1 MFSIVWCA
9 ASTQSLP
16 DSVLTEQ
23 GFITIVRSYHPVA
36 KQAELLVQKAQADL
50 RASRGAFDPAFYIS
64 SSQKTFDG
72 KNYYTY
78 TNPELKI
85 PTWYGIE
92 LKAGLENNKGS
103 LLNSESTTGKTSYA
117 GVQVPLAKNLLIDKR
132 RAALQQA
139 RQAVSL
145 SRAERLNLYNDL
157 LFDAYAAYWSWVK
170 EYQVYQL
177 VTKSIELNEARYAL
191 IVKSYQQGDRRTID
205 TTLALSQLQNLQLQ
219 QLDALM
225 RFRSA
230 GFELS
235 NYMWLPNQQPYTL
248 PESIV
253 PDSAFNAVTID
264 NYQLEPVTNYITV
277 AMAQHPKLQSFTY
290 KLNMLEIER
299 QLKFQSLLPT
309 LDVSANVLNK
319 GYDVVKSADWNYLQ
333 QNNKFGVTFGMP
345 LLLRQ
350 GRGDYTAAKIKIQET
365 GLSRSQV
372 QLQIEN
378 KVKDYYT
385 ETLLLKKQVAAATA
399 KYKND
404 VQVFTAFEKLFRMGE
419 AELFLVN
426 QFENTAIASLQKLTE
441 LKTKFFKSVIA
452 LQWAGG
458 QLR

>member
-1 MFSIVWCA
+1 MFSILWCTA
-9 ASTQSLP
+9 TTQSLP
-16 DSVLTEQ
+16 DAVLTEQ

-36 KQAELLVQKAQADL
+36 KQAELLVQKARADL
-50 RASRGAFDPAFYIS
+50 RATRGAFDPAFYIS
-64 SSQKTFDG
+64 NSQKTFDG
-72 KNYYTY
+72 KNYYSY

-103 LLNSESTTGKTSYA
+103 LLNSESTDGKTSYA

-139 RQAVSL
+139 KQAVSL
-145 SRAERLNLYNDL
+145 SQTERLNLYNDL
-157 LFDAYAAYWSWVK
+157 LFDAYATYWAWVK

-177 VTKSIELNEARYAL
+177 LTKSIELNEARYGL
-191 IVKSYQQGDRRTID
+191 IVKSYQQGDRRAID

-235 NYMWLPNQQPYTL
+235 NYMWLPNQQPYNM
-248 PESIV
+248 PETIL

-333 QNNKFGVTFGMP
+333 QNNKFGITLGMP
-345 LLLRQ
+345 LILRQ
-350 GRGDYTAAKIKIQET
+350 GRGDYAAAKIKIQET

-385 ETLLLKKQVAAATA
+385 ETLLLKKQVATAQA

-426 QFENTAIASLQKLTE
+426 QFENTALSSLQKLTE

-452 LQWAGG
+452 LQWASG